1 MKKKKLRFHYCTAL
15 FAATL
20 LVGTNCVAVQASEPE
35 NIETRAP
42 ALMEDPP
49 DESEKTEDT
58 ASEPESPASDSE
70 NPIEDTTAESED
82 ENPDSEIPTE
92 ETASDSENMTGV
104 ENVQTENIV
113 LDSETTVPD
122 LEETESSNDVSTICA
137 RIDDLPTVDQL
148 YADAPGVDD
157 AVYDAW
163 LSAMQELFRQICELQ
178 EQYRLLTMEE
188 QGLVGAARKAKLDA
202 LGMLQ
207 EEGSLFGV
215 DDLFDKENGLSY
227 KIIIEN
233 GTDNQVSVTTSS
245 NYGVS
250 LSGAIQIPSAI
261 EHNGIEYK
269 VTSIDDQ
276 AFKDCQNLTSVSI
289 PESVQSIGKSSF
301 FNCRNLTDIT
311 IHNGIQINNKS
322 FEDCTNL
329 STMKIIIEGDTPV
342 SVTDKNAFLNCPT
355 ERQIIFQAPDGTE
368 LSSTTTPSLTSVVN
382 LYKAAADGNTDDY
395 LWYGWQLKVPAYTV
409 TINVQKDSK
418 PWQDHDRK
426 FALKASDSDALL
438 TDLSDIK
445 NGKYYI
451 YDITNAQT
459 PLDTQVMI
467 EVKDSNVS
475 NVDPVA
481 YYTVTFFDDD
491 TPYETD
497 TPQSPQIILKNNYA
511 VKPSADPVKNGFLF
525 EKWVTANGSAEEFD
539 FSAQKITAPT
549 AIYASWTPVNQPD
562 EYKVIIEVY
571 LDGEKWIENCPKT
584 FALKAKSSGALTSD
598 LNAVAGG
605 QYDIYEISAGET
617 DTNVDID
624 VSGADASA
632 RIDYYTIQFLD
643 ENIPYGNDTPQK
655 PQIILKGQYAS
666 QPEAPNKEGYTFSGW
681 KTGLESDVLYD
692 FENTV
697 ITDKVSLHA
706 IWVLADGGDQPG
718 DGDEKPGGDENNP
731 GGGDQQP
738 GDGENNPDGGDQ
750 QPGDGDNNPGGG
762 DENKP
767 GDGDNNPGG
776 GDQQP
781 GDGDNNPGGGDQ
793 QPGDGE
799 NNPGGGNQQPG
810 DGDGKPD
817 DGDNNPGGGD
827 QQPGDGD
834 NKPGGGDDQQPGDN
848 NSGGGDSNP
857 GDGDNNKPGNGE
869 NKPSDGSDK
878 QPDTGENKPTNGNQ
892 QPPNDNNA
900 QNQNKEHSTNIGS
913 SVDAAPF
920 STTQITDLPSE
931 DNAINSAPFKDQEP
945 QTGDEASTGIY
956 IITAILASLALA
968 LLHVLESF
976 DTGDPIHRVKQHTSI
991 PFRTHITHNT
1001 QKLKKK
1007 DRAFEI
1013 IWTRRKQYSFSSG

>member
-1 MKKKKLRFHYCTAL
+1 MDF
-15 FAATL
+15 TL
-20 LVGTNCVAVQASEPE
+20 
-35 NIETRAP
+35 
-42 ALMEDPP
+42 
-49 DESEKTEDT
+49 
-58 ASEPESPASDSE
+58 
-70 NPIEDTTAESED
+70 
-82 ENPDSEIPTE
+82 
-92 ETASDSENMTGV
+92 
-104 ENVQTENIV
+104 
-113 LDSETTVPD
+113 
-122 LEETESSNDVSTICA
+122 DVSTICA

-301 FNCRNLTDIT
+301 FNCRNLADIT

-342 SVTDKNAFLNCPT
+342 SVTDKNAFLNCPA

-382 LYKAAADGNTDDY
+382 LYKAATDGNTDDY

-525 EKWVTANGSAEEFD
+525 EKWVTVNGSEEEFD

-750 QPGDGDNNPGGG
+750 QPGDGD
-762 DENKP
+762 
-767 GDGDNNPGG
+767 
-776 GDQQP
+776 
-781 GDGDNNPGGGDQ
+781 
-793 QPGDGE
+793 
-799 NNPGGGNQQPG
+799 
-810 DGDGKPD
+810 GKPD

-991 PFRTHITHNT
+991 PFHIHMKHTT

>member
-1 MKKKKLRFHYCTAL
+1 MDF
-15 FAATL
+15 TL
-20 LVGTNCVAVQASEPE
+20 
-35 NIETRAP
+35 
-42 ALMEDPP
+42 
-49 DESEKTEDT
+49 
-58 ASEPESPASDSE
+58 
-70 NPIEDTTAESED
+70 
-82 ENPDSEIPTE
+82 
-92 ETASDSENMTGV
+92 
-104 ENVQTENIV
+104 
-113 LDSETTVPD
+113 
-122 LEETESSNDVSTICA
+122 DVSTICA

-301 FNCRNLTDIT
+301 FNCRNLADIT

-342 SVTDKNAFLNCPT
+342 SVTDKNAFLNCPA

-382 LYKAAADGNTDDY
+382 LYKAATDGNTDDY

-525 EKWVTANGSAEEFD
+525 EKWVTVNGSEEEFD

-738 GDGENNPDGGDQ
+738 GDGENNP
-750 QPGDGDNNPGGG
+750 GGG
-762 DENKP
+762 D
-767 GDGDNNPGG
+767 
-776 GDQQP
+776 
-781 GDGDNNPGGGDQ
+781 
-793 QPGDGE
+793 
-799 NNPGGGNQQPG
+799 QQPG

-991 PFRTHITHNT
+991 PFHIHMKHTT

>member
-1 MKKKKLRFHYCTAL
+1 MDF
-15 FAATL
+15 TL
-20 LVGTNCVAVQASEPE
+20 
-35 NIETRAP
+35 
-42 ALMEDPP
+42 
-49 DESEKTEDT
+49 
-58 ASEPESPASDSE
+58 
-70 NPIEDTTAESED
+70 
-82 ENPDSEIPTE
+82 
-92 ETASDSENMTGV
+92 
-104 ENVQTENIV
+104 
-113 LDSETTVPD
+113 
-122 LEETESSNDVSTICA
+122 DVSTICA

-301 FNCRNLTDIT
+301 FNCRNLADIT

-342 SVTDKNAFLNCPT
+342 SVTDKNAFLNCPA

-382 LYKAAADGNTDDY
+382 LYKAATDGNTDDY

-525 EKWVTANGSAEEFD
+525 EKWVTVNGSEEEFD

-562 EYKVIIEVY
+562 EYKVIIH
-571 LDGEKWIENCPKT
+571 
-584 FALKAKSSGALTSD
+584 
-598 LNAVAGG
+598 
-605 QYDIYEISAGET
+605 DILVG
-617 DTNVDID
+617 
-624 VSGADASA
+624 
-632 RIDYYTIQFLD
+632 RH
-643 ENIPYGNDTPQK
+643 
-655 PQIILKGQYAS
+655 
-666 QPEAPNKEGYTFSGW
+666 
-681 KTGLESDVLYD
+681 GL
-692 FENTV
+692 
-697 ITDKVSLHA
+697 
-706 IWVLADGGDQPG
+706 
-718 DGDEKPGGDENNP
+718 
-731 GGGDQQP
+731 
-738 GDGENNPDGGDQ
+738 
-750 QPGDGDNNPGGG
+750 
-762 DENKP
+762 
-767 GDGDNNPGG
+767 
-776 GDQQP
+776 
-781 GDGDNNPGGGDQ
+781 
-793 QPGDGE
+793 
-799 NNPGGGNQQPG
+799 
-810 DGDGKPD
+810 
-817 DGDNNPGGGD
+817 
-827 QQPGDGD
+827 
-834 NKPGGGDDQQPGDN
+834 
-848 NSGGGDSNP
+848 
-857 GDGDNNKPGNGE
+857 
-869 NKPSDGSDK
+869 
-878 QPDTGENKPTNGNQ
+878 
-892 QPPNDNNA
+892 
-900 QNQNKEHSTNIGS
+900 
-913 SVDAAPF
+913 
-920 STTQITDLPSE
+920 
-931 DNAINSAPFKDQEP
+931 
-945 QTGDEASTGIY
+945 
-956 IITAILASLALA
+956 
-968 LLHVLESF
+968 
-976 DTGDPIHRVKQHTSI
+976 
-991 PFRTHITHNT
+991 
-1001 QKLKKK
+1001 
-1007 DRAFEI
+1007 
-1013 IWTRRKQYSFSSG
+1013 

>member
-1 MKKKKLRFHYCTAL
+1 MDF
-15 FAATL
+15 TL
-20 LVGTNCVAVQASEPE
+20 
-35 NIETRAP
+35 
-42 ALMEDPP
+42 
-49 DESEKTEDT
+49 
-58 ASEPESPASDSE
+58 
-70 NPIEDTTAESED
+70 
-82 ENPDSEIPTE
+82 
-92 ETASDSENMTGV
+92 
-104 ENVQTENIV
+104 
-113 LDSETTVPD
+113 
-122 LEETESSNDVSTICA
+122 DVSTICA

-215 DDLFDKENGLSY
+215 DDLFDKETGLSY

-301 FNCRNLTDIT
+301 FNCRNLADIT

-342 SVTDKNAFLNCPT
+342 SVTDKNAFLNCPA

-382 LYKAAADGNTDDY
+382 LYKAATDGNTDDY

-525 EKWVTANGSAEEFD
+525 EKWVTVNGSEEEFD

-738 GDGENNPDGGDQ
+738 GDGENNP
-750 QPGDGDNNPGGG
+750 
-762 DENKP
+762 
-767 GDGDNNPGG
+767 
-776 GDQQP
+776 
-781 GDGDNNPGGGDQ
+781 
-793 QPGDGE
+793 
-799 NNPGGGNQQPG
+799 GGGNQQPG

-991 PFRTHITHNT
+991 PFHIHMKHTT

>member
-1 MKKKKLRFHYCTAL
+1 MDF
-15 FAATL
+15 TL
-20 LVGTNCVAVQASEPE
+20 
-35 NIETRAP
+35 
-42 ALMEDPP
+42 
-49 DESEKTEDT
+49 
-58 ASEPESPASDSE
+58 
-70 NPIEDTTAESED
+70 
-82 ENPDSEIPTE
+82 
-92 ETASDSENMTGV
+92 
-104 ENVQTENIV
+104 
-113 LDSETTVPD
+113 
-122 LEETESSNDVSTICA
+122 DVSTICA

-301 FNCRNLTDIT
+301 FNCRNLADIT

-342 SVTDKNAFLNCPT
+342 SVTDKNAFLNCPA

-382 LYKAAADGNTDDY
+382 LYKAATDGNTDDY

-525 EKWVTANGSAEEFD
+525 EKWVTVNGSEEEFD

-738 GDGENNPDGGDQ
+738 GDGENNP
-750 QPGDGDNNPGGG
+750 
-762 DENKP
+762 
-767 GDGDNNPGG
+767 
-776 GDQQP
+776 
-781 GDGDNNPGGGDQ
+781 
-793 QPGDGE
+793 
-799 NNPGGGNQQPG
+799 GGGNQQPG

-991 PFRTHITHNT
+991 PFHIHMKHTT

>member
-58 ASEPESPASDSE
+58 VSEPESPASDSE

-122 LEETESSNDVSTICA
+122 LEETEPSNDVSTICA

-163 LSAMQELFRQICELQ
+163 LSAMQELFWQICELQ

-342 SVTDKNAFLNCPT
+342 SVTDKNAFLNCPA

-382 LYKAAADGNTDDY
+382 LYKAATDGNTDDY

-451 YDITNAQT
+451 YDITNAIGHT
-459 PLDTQVMI
+459 
-467 EVKDSNVS
+467 
-475 NVDPVA
+475 
-481 YYTVTFFDDD
+481 
-491 TPYETD
+491 
-497 TPQSPQIILKNNYA
+497 
-511 VKPSADPVKNGFLF
+511 
-525 EKWVTANGSAEEFD
+525 
-539 FSAQKITAPT
+539 
-549 AIYASWTPVNQPD
+549 
-562 EYKVIIEVY
+562 
-571 LDGEKWIENCPKT
+571 
-584 FALKAKSSGALTSD
+584 
-598 LNAVAGG
+598 
-605 QYDIYEISAGET
+605 
-617 DTNVDID
+617 
-624 VSGADASA
+624 
-632 RIDYYTIQFLD
+632 
-643 ENIPYGNDTPQK
+643 GND
-655 PQIILKGQYAS
+655 
-666 QPEAPNKEGYTFSGW
+666 
-681 KTGLESDVLYD
+681 
-692 FENTV
+692 
-697 ITDKVSLHA
+697 
-706 IWVLADGGDQPG
+706 
-718 DGDEKPGGDENNP
+718 
-731 GGGDQQP
+731 
-738 GDGENNPDGGDQ
+738 
-750 QPGDGDNNPGGG
+750 
-762 DENKP
+762 
-767 GDGDNNPGG
+767 
-776 GDQQP
+776 
-781 GDGDNNPGGGDQ
+781 
-793 QPGDGE
+793 
-799 NNPGGGNQQPG
+799 
-810 DGDGKPD
+810 
-817 DGDNNPGGGD
+817 
-827 QQPGDGD
+827 
-834 NKPGGGDDQQPGDN
+834 
-848 NSGGGDSNP
+848 
-857 GDGDNNKPGNGE
+857 
-869 NKPSDGSDK
+869 
-878 QPDTGENKPTNGNQ
+878 
-892 QPPNDNNA
+892 
-900 QNQNKEHSTNIGS
+900 
-913 SVDAAPF
+913 
-920 STTQITDLPSE
+920 
-931 DNAINSAPFKDQEP
+931 
-945 QTGDEASTGIY
+945 
-956 IITAILASLALA
+956 
-968 LLHVLESF
+968 
-976 DTGDPIHRVKQHTSI
+976 
-991 PFRTHITHNT
+991 
-1001 QKLKKK
+1001 
-1007 DRAFEI
+1007 
-1013 IWTRRKQYSFSSG
+1013 